1 VKSTEKPAR
10 CTEKPAGIPKFR
22 NFEFENS
29 FRSKLPENREISA
42 GIPFPVV
49 TEIFFKNENVNPGR
63 GRSARACAGHVEA
76 DGRGAVYG
84 LQLLAPLAVVVRAA
98 WCSGA
103 PAPCGCLFG
112 MTYWSWRLIF
122 VKSKSG
128 YTNKI

>member
-49 TEIFFKNENVNPGR
+49 TEIFFKNENVNPG
-63 GRSARACAGHVEA
+63 VEA
-76 DGRGAVYG
+76 TAIGR
-84 LQLLAPLAVVVRAA
+84 
-98 WCSGA
+98 
-103 PAPCGCLFG
+103 
-112 MTYWSWRLIF
+112 I
-122 VKSKSG
+122 
-128 YTNKI
+128 

>member
-49 TEIFFKNENVNPGR
+49 TEIFFKNENVNPGAGGAGPCVVVLR
-63 GRSARACAGHVEA
+63 PLYRTTARLARKTMTIA
-76 DGRGAVYG
+76 
-84 LQLLAPLAVVVRAA
+84 LAPVGVPTRANLPPFPRA
-98 WCSGA
+98 SVPLLGGGRVGNKKVPKGSA
-103 PAPCGCLFG
+103 CGLG
-112 MTYWSWRLIF
+112 
-122 VKSKSG
+122 
-128 YTNKI
+128 